1 MASAV
6 ASTSSSRTSS
16 VRGRLTTANVL
27 AEIFN
32 DSDSAESAD
41 DSDCDAVLFDSCGES
56 QSEAS
61 DVAGDSDEEVAQV
74 PQAKKR
80 RGKAASQLRAPT
92 CFVWSSGSPSTG
104 QSSYQLL
111 RQRRI
116 QGVTVSSAS
125 PTEDRAQANNG

>member
-80 RGKAASQLRAPT
+80 I
-92 CFVWSSGSPSTG
+92 
-104 QSSYQLL
+104 
-111 RQRRI
+111 RQRL
-116 QGVTVSSAS
+116 S
-125 PTEDRAQANNG
+125 